1 MNLLPIYGSTT
12 INYAVW
18 ESIAHYKEAINKL
31 VFSPQT
37 QSRLLKYDDNSL
49 AISPHLFQKVVV
61 TGICED

>member
-1 MNLLPIYGSTT
+1 
-12 INYAVW
+12 VW

-49 AISPHLFQKVVV
+49 AISPHLFQKVAV